1 MKDVAVVLSALI
13 SVLCV
18 VPYCLDIIR
27 HKTKPNLVSWI
38 TWTLLSGIVM
48 ASQIGEAEYRAAIFS
63 AGLTAATGLVVLLGL
78 WHGYVKYTQ
87 FDVIC
92 QMIAVTGIILW
103 QLFDDPLIALYVS
116 LAVDFIG
123 LIPTLRH
130 SWLKPFEETWETFA
144 IGSLAP
150 VFGIFGLVTFSAL
163 TLSYPIYVLLA
174 DLALTFTILYR
185 RNLVPMKHER

>member
-1 MKDVAVVLSALI
+1 MKDIAIVLSALI

-27 HKTKPNLVSWI
+27 HKTKPNLVSWL

-63 AGLTAATGLVVLLGL
+63 AGLTVATGLVVLLGL
-78 WHGYVKYTQ
+78 WYGYVKYTQ
-87 FDVIC
+87 FDAIC
-92 QMIAVTGIILW
+92 QIVAVTGIILW

-116 LAVDFIG
+116 LAVDFVG
-123 LIPTLRH
+123 LVPTLRH
-130 SWLKPFEETWETFA
+130 SWIEPFEETWETFA

-150 VFGIFGLVTFSAL
+150 VFGIIGLTTFSVL

-185 RNLVPMKHER
+185 RNLVPAKHGR